1 MRFTNRTCG
10 VFTMDSPCL
19 YMCVLSACIRR
30 KADMAAGKVPA
41 SPSNFLD
48 TLLLA
53 RDTNGDKLSD
63 DAVQEEVDT
72 FMFEG
77 GVVYSLHRTAC
88 CG

>member
-1 MRFTNRTCG
+1 
-10 VFTMDSPCL
+10 
-19 YMCVLSACIRR
+19 
-30 KADMAAGKVPA
+30 MAAGKVPA

-88 CG
+88 CR